1 MKQESGLTKKVY
13 VPMAAD
19 LLHEGHLN
27 IINEAKKLGKV
38 VIGLL
43 TDKAIAE
50 YKEIP
55 ILNYEQR
62 KIVMESIKG
71 VDLVVEQ
78 KTWDYEPV
86 LRDLKPDFLVHGD
99 DWKTGP
105 QKEMRLKCI
114 TIIGEWKGKVIDISY
129 TKGISTSQITKN
141 IKSRFINSEMR
152 LASLPRLL
160 NSKPILRFMEAHN
173 GLTGIIVDN
182 TRIENEGKTKEFDGI
197 WLSSLTLSTS
207 MGKPDTEVVDFSSRF
222 QTLDQILEV
231 THKPI
236 IVDGDTGG
244 RIEHFKYRVRTLER
258 MGVSA
263 VIVEDKKGDK
273 RNSLFENTVNQEQE
287 DIEIFCEKIRVGKKS
302 QRTDIFMIIARIES
316 LILDKGIE
324 DAKHRALAYLEA
336 GADGIMIHSKS
347 SDTKEL
353 EIFCNFYRKE
363 CPNSKPLVLVPS
375 AYSHIREQQLEKWGA
390 DIVIYANHLIRSSY
404 PVMEKVAKSILVS
417 ERAKE
422 ASEEYCI
429 PIKDIICLIPEDY

>member
-1 MKQESGLTKKVY
+1 MEKENSITKKVY

-19 LLHEGHLN
+19 MLHEGHLN
-27 IINEAKKLGKV
+27 IINEAKKLGQV
-38 VIGLL
+38 IIGLL

-50 YKEIP
+50 YKDVP
-55 ILNYEQR
+55 LLSFEQR

-71 VDLVVEQ
+71 VNQVIEQ
-78 KTWDYEPV
+78 NIWNYEPI
-86 LRDLKPDFLVHGD
+86 LRKIKPDFLVHGD
-99 DWKTGP
+99 DWKIGP

-114 TIIGEWKGKVIDISY
+114 NVLKEWNGKLVEPKYTSNISS
-129 TKGISTSQITKN
+129 TKIQKS

-152 LASLPRLL
+152 LSSLSRLL
-160 NSKPILRFMEAHN
+160 ESKSIVRFLEAHN
-173 GLTGIIVDN
+173 GLTGIIV
-182 TRIENEGKTKEFDGI
+182 ENAKAEEKGILKEFDGI

-244 RIEHFKYRVRTLER
+244 RIEHFKYRVKTLER

-273 RNSLFENTVNQEQE
+273 RNSLFGDDISQEQE
-287 DIEIFCEKIRVGKKS
+287 DIEIFSEKIRVGKRS

-316 LILDKGIE
+316 LILGKGIE
-324 DAKHRALAYLEA
+324 DAKKRALAYLNA

-347 SDTKEL
+347 KDTKEV
-353 EIFCNFYRKE
+353 EDFCKFYRKE
-363 CPNSKPLVLVPS
+363 CSKPLILVPS
-375 AYSHIREQQLEKWGA
+375 AYSHIPETKLETWGA
-390 DIVIYANHLIRSSY
+390 NIVIYANHLIRSSY
-404 PVMEKVAKSILVS
+404 PIMEKVANSILVNG
-417 ERAKE
+417 RAKE
-422 ASEEYCI
+422 AADEHCI
-429 PIKDIICLIPEDY
+429 PIKDIIRLIPEDY

>member
-1 MKQESGLTKKVY
+1 MKQENGLTKTAY

-27 IINEAKKLGKV
+27 IINEAKKRGQVL
-38 VIGLL
+38 IGLL
-43 TDKAIAE
+43 TDKAISE
-50 YKEIP
+50 YKDIP
-55 ILNYEQR
+55 LLNYEQR

-71 VDLVVEQ
+71 VDQVIEQ
-78 KTWDYEPV
+78 KTWDYEPI
-86 LRDLKPDFLVHGD
+86 LRKIKPDFLVHGD
-99 DWKTGP
+99 DWKNGP
-105 QKEMRLKCI
+105 QKDMRLKCI
-114 TIIGEWKGKVIDISY
+114 NILSEWNGKLIEPQHTSNIS
-129 TKGISTSQITKN
+129 STQMRKS

-152 LASLPRLL
+152 LSSFSRLL
-160 NSKPILRFMEAHN
+160 ESKPILRFLEAHN
-173 GLTGIIVDN
+173 GLTGIIVEN
-182 TRIENEGKTKEFDGI
+182 TKIEDKGISKEFDGI

-244 RIEHFKYRVRTLER
+244 RIEHFKYRVKTLER

-273 RNSLFENTVNQEQE
+273 RNSLFGDDVSQEQE
-287 DIEIFCEKIRVGKKS
+287 DIETFCEKIRVGKKS

-316 LILDKGIE
+316 LILGKGVE
-324 DAKHRALAYLEA
+324 DAKNRALAYLSA

-347 SDTKEL
+347 KDTKEV
-353 EIFCNFYRKE
+353 EEFCNFYRKE
-363 CPNSKPLVLVPS
+363 CPKSKPLVLVPS
-375 AYSHIREQQLEKWGA
+375 AYSHVTDNQLEKWGA
-390 DIVIYANHLIRSSY
+390 NVVIYANHLIRSSY

-417 ERAKE
+417 GRAKE
-422 ASEEYCI
+422 ASDEHCI
-429 PIKDIICLIPEDY
+429 PIKEIIRLIPEDY